1 MNTLTYPTYLPC
13 IVCDTPT
20 VYRLRHTC
28 LEPCAHVV
36 EFLEQLRRILEPHRR
51 VCKDFHVAFDRR
63 IGRNAHILHREE
75 AARPVKLDVLKIVSI
90 RANDC
95 DFAVFGDAFQ
105 E

>member
-1 MNTLTYPTYLPC
+1 M
-13 IVCDTPT
+13 
-20 VYRLRHTC
+20 YRLRYTR
-28 LEPCAHVV
+28 LEPRTHVV
-36 EFLEQLRRILEPHRR
+36 ELLEQLRRILEPHRR

-63 IGRNAHILHREE
+63 IGRDAHILHREE

-95 DFAVFGDAFQ
+95 DFAVFGHTLQ